1 MDLNLR
7 QVRAFVSVAQ
17 LKSFTRAADLLHVS
31 QPALTVQIRKLE
43 DALKHRLLDR
53 NSRSV
58 ELTRIGREL
67 LPLLQRTIQDVDAIV
82 ADTHA
87 QSAGHLGTVRIASL
101 PSFAA
106 SVLPEAIIACRKRN
120 PGLGFVVRDAVA
132 SQVMRLVRSEEV
144 DLGITGGAVTDHE
157 FETLHEVN
165 DRLCLVY
172 PVAHPVAQRRS
183 IKVKDIIELPLVLTD
198 PATSVRALVDAAF
211 HALGRVPL
219 MACETTYMMTAVA
232 MVRAGL
238 GVTILP
244 ASAREI
250 RAERGLTSRPIDEP
264 AFVRVVSVVRKKNR
278 TLPPA
283 ALAFLPVCIA
293 SMSERSAPRDS
304 IGVSTPKRL

>member
-1 MDLNLR
+1 MDLSLR
-7 QVRAFVSVAQ
+7 QVRAFLAVARFG
-17 LKSFTRAADLLHVS
+17 SFTRAAATLHLS

-43 DALKHRLLDR
+43 DALKIRLLDR

-58 ELTRIGREL
+58 ELTSIGREL
-67 LPLLQRTIQDVDAIV
+67 LPLLQRTMQDVDAIV

-87 QSAGHLGTVRIASL
+87 KSAGRLGMVRIASL

-120 PGLGFVVRDAVA
+120 PGIGFAVRDAVA
-132 SQVMRLVRSEEV
+132 GQVMRLVLREEV

-157 FETLHEVN
+157 FETLHAVR

-172 PVAHPVAQRRS
+172 PAGHPIALRRS
-183 IKVKDIIELPLVLTD
+183 IKVDDIVELPLVLTD
-198 PATSVRALVDAAF
+198 PMTSVRVLVDAAF

-250 RAERGLTSRPIDEP
+250 RAERGLKCRPIDDP
-264 AFVRVVSVVRKKNR
+264 AFVRVVSIVKRRER

-283 ALAFLPVCIA
+283 ALAFLPLCIA
-293 SMSERSAPRDS
+293 SMGE
-304 IGVSTPKRL
+304 